1 MKNKH
6 SLTPGEEDIEK
17 LRAAIIGLGQVG
29 SRFDEDVRRKQIWSH
44 AGAYLELDDDYDL
57 VLGIDI
63 ASNNREAFKRRCP
76 NSEVAADLEACEGHN
91 VSVFSVCTP
100 PETHFKIISTILDHD
115 GIDAIWSEKPFV
127 MESAQAKYI
136 NAMAN
141 EKSVPIYVSHT
152 RRWMPLWI
160 EAKNLIDRKI
170 FGNTVS
176 LSICFPNRIWS
187 IGSHAIDLVQYLAG
201 NFKSIGGV
209 NLATL
214 KEDNEET
221 FSFIIQH
228 ESGAVSTFTPTGLKR
243 NLYLNCRVFCEYG
256 VIEID
261 ENDGRIC
268 LRSFEKSQNFSN
280 YFEPSREKVAT
291 FSDRVNFS
299 PFLSIA
305 KDIARKVKPRC
316 SGADASQTIWALD
329 SLQKDAP
336 NELKS

>member
-1 MKNKH
+1 
-6 SLTPGEEDIEK
+6 
-17 LRAAIIGLGQVG
+17 
-29 SRFDEDVRRKQIWSH
+29 
-44 AGAYLELDDDYDL
+44 
-57 VLGIDI
+57 
-63 ASNNREAFKRRCP
+63 
-76 NSEVAADLEACEGHN
+76 
-91 VSVFSVCTP
+91 
-100 PETHFKIISTILDHD
+100 
-115 GIDAIWSEKPFV
+115 
-127 MESAQAKYI
+127 
-136 NAMAN
+136 
-141 EKSVPIYVSHT
+141 
-152 RRWMPLWI
+152 MPLWI

-176 LSICFPNRIWS
+176 ISICFPNRIWS

-201 NFKSIGGV
+201 NFRSIAGV

-228 ESGAVSTFTPTGLKR
+228 EGGTLSTFTPTGLKR

-268 LRSFEKSQNFSN
+268 LRSFEKSQNFSD
-280 YFEPSREKVAT
+280 YFEPSREEVVT

-305 KDIARKVKPRC
+305 QDIARKVEPRC